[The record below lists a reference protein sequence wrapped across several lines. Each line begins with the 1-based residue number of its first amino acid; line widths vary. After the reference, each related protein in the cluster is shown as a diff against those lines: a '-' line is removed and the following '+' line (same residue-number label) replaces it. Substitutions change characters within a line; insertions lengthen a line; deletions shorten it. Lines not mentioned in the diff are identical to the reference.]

1 MFFKIFLNK
10 ITVTIALTKNILSCV
25 SKLIG
30 IKRVSIAT
38 NHAAMPK
45 KNKIKPGTVNSN
57 RKNANPTMNQ
67 STEIFINSS
76 MSTNLICGKILKK
89 SQKSKH

>member
-1 MFFKIFLNK
+1 MP
-10 ITVTIALTKNILSCV
+10 
-25 SKLIG
+25 
-30 IKRVSIAT
+30 
-38 NHAAMPK
+38 AMPK